1 MAVVLFTGDN
11 KNTSSSGGSKT
22 GDSGELERIQSRVKA
37 LTSNDRFIPYI
48 GLQNQGATCYMNSLI
63 QTLFMTPQV
72 RQHIYSYRYDPQIH
86 GSKDYCIPY
95 QIQRL
100 FANLQLSRDTYA
112 STKALTKS
120 FHWTSSES
128 F

>member
-1 MAVVLFTGDN
+1 
-11 KNTSSSGGSKT
+11 
-22 GDSGELERIQSRVKA
+22 
-37 LTSNDRFIPYI
+37 
-48 GLQNQGATCYMNSLI
+48 MNSLI

-72 RQHIYSYRYDPQIH
+72 RQHIYSYRYDAAVH

-95 QIQRL
+95 QLQRL
-100 FANLQLSRDTYA
+100 FANLQLSRDTWA

-120 FHWTSSES
+120 FHWTSNES

>member
-1 MAVVLFTGDN
+1 
-11 KNTSSSGGSKT
+11 
-22 GDSGELERIQSRVKA
+22 
-37 LTSNDRFIPYI
+37 
-48 GLQNQGATCYMNSLI
+48 MNSLI

-72 RQHIYSYRYDPQIH
+72 RQHIYSYQYNAQIH

-95 QIQRL
+95 QLQHL

-128 F
+128 FQQQDVQEFCRVLFDAID